1 VPRTAEDEIDI
12 SFQDSFATIEHTGG
26 MSLTSPGNVAEPV
39 ALTGTGLRVK
49 YLHFWGH
56 KPSVDGSIGAG
67 CLSQWWPAEFTVD
80 GHSYA
85 TAEHY
90 MMWRKA
96 TLFHDYATAERILAV
111 EHPGAAKRLGREV
124 RGFTV
129 ATWDAERFG
138 IVVAGNLAKFGQ
150 HEDLRAYLLSTGE
163 RVLVEASPVDGIW
176 GIGLSATDGRAHDPA
191 RWRGL
196 NLLGFALMKVRATL
210 RNGGRR

>member
-1 VPRTAEDEIDI
+1 VPRTEEDEIDI

-26 MSLTSPGNVAEPV
+26 MSFTSPGNVAELV

-96 TLFHDYATAERILAV
+96 TLFHDYATAERI
-111 EHPGAAKRLGREV
+111 
-124 RGFTV
+124 
-129 ATWDAERFG
+129 G

-196 NLLGFALMKVRATL
+196 NLLGSALMKVRATL